1 MELIDV
7 VDKLVGRI
15 EPIGDTSV
23 DEERFENL
31 KAYCELINEMVKR
44 VDDGNA
50 YLTGLSICGI
60 YKESLNDLKEN
71 AYFEANGYDID
82 NSIVGKKII
91 GNVTDNPEL
100 ME

>member
-1 MELIDV
+1 MELIDI

-44 VDDGNA
+44 VDDVLCNNWGSSLASVKKFND
-50 YLTGLSICGI
+50 YISYFFDNTLGI
-60 YKESLNDLKEN
+60 E
-71 AYFEANGYDID
+71 G
-82 NSIVGKKII
+82 
-91 GNVTDNPEL
+91 
-100 ME
+100 